1 MNTLSKSDPYFF
13 QKTSMNYEQHVF
25 FLIILHLYQE
35 CIETCNVFN
44 CQFNSSNT
52 EYHNYE

>member
-1 MNTLSKSDPYFF
+1 
-13 QKTSMNYEQHVF
+13 MNYEQHVF
-25 FLIILHLYQE
+25 FLIILHYQE

-52 EYHNYE
+52 EYHSYE

>member
-1 MNTLSKSDPYFF
+1 
-13 QKTSMNYEQHVF
+13 MNYEQYVF
-25 FLIILHLYQE
+25 FLIILHYQE

-52 EYHNYE
+52 EYHSYE